1 MYPEPPAFFRLVWHQ
16 NAHHPSIGANSSKR
30 RNRRRVPG
38 DRLPRAAAITSEEL
52 CDQLPRLSF
61 QPRLSVS
68 TYATNHHDV
77 TLVQLSFDFYMI
89 EAKPENLIGD
99 RAYDSAPL
107 DEQLRQEGIE
117 MLAPHKSN
125 RKKRKSQTGR
135 RPRRYERRWIVERF
149 FAWLQWQRRLV
160 VRWEYYS
167 ANFLGFIQLASIVIL
182 LKRF

>member
-1 MYPEPPAFFRLVWHQ
+1 M
-16 NAHHPSIGANSSKR
+16 
-30 RNRRRVPG
+30 
-38 DRLPRAAAITSEEL
+38 
-52 CDQLPRLSF
+52 
-61 QPRLSVS
+61 
-68 TYATNHHDV
+68 
-77 TLVQLSFDFYMI
+77 QLSFDFYMI

-107 DEQLRQEGIE
+107 DEQLREEGIG

-125 RKKRKSQTGR
+125 RKKRKTQDGR